1 MVENLLSAIANLH
14 AAGVR
19 ANLNDN
25 YNPANVLEKADESQ
39 QTVRFKVTEP
49 YCAIPY
55 PEISSAGNL
64 NITFCQKGKAIDIL
78 HDNTEY
84 DAIRWKTISLVKNM
98 ALFMQTLTICP
109 DDIQLVND
117 LGYTVI
123 GKELDL
129 TQFDLVE
136 GLYAYSGQEMAV
148 ATVKQMMYD
157 CTREIKKRGPK
168 VELTGMDEYLA
179 KNGLKNGTW
188 TPIITNSYER
198 VKNTGTDT
206 LRCIVDGVK
215 CPHHIK
221 DILPKISE
229 RLQKNSESKKI
240 TPLDVKIMTLSSNI
254 YADIKSEINTIKYCW
269 MMLGVKHTGTFNVNV
284 DGCNFEVEIIG

>member
-19 ANLNDN
+19 ANLLDN

-39 QTVRFKVTEP
+39 QTVRFKVTES
-49 YCAIPY
+49 YYTIPY

-64 NITFCQKGKAIDIL
+64 NIKFCLNGKAIDIL

-84 DAIRWKTISLVKNM
+84 DAISWKTISLVKNK

-117 LGYTVI
+117 LGYTVN
-123 GKELDL
+123 GNELDL

-136 GLYAYSGQEMAV
+136 GLYAYTGQELAV

-179 KNGLKNGTW
+179 KNGLKDGTW
-188 TPIITNSYER
+188 SPIITNSYER
-198 VKNTGTDT
+198 VKNTGTDS

-221 DILPKISE
+221 DILPKISA
-229 RLQKNSESKKI
+229 NKKI
-240 TPLDVKIMTLSSNI
+240 TPLDVKINKLSSNI

-269 MMLGVKHTGTFNVNV
+269 MMLGIKHTGKYNVNV
-284 DGCNFEVEIIG
+284 DGVDFEVEIIG

>member
-84 DAIRWKTISLVKNM
+84 DAVRWKTISLVKNM

-136 GLYAYSGQEMAV
+136 GLYAYTGQEMAV

-179 KNGLKNGTW
+179 KNGLKDGTW

-198 VKNTGTDT
+198 VKNTGTDS

-221 DILPKISE
+221 DILPKH
-229 RLQKNSESKKI
+229 SESKKI
-240 TPLDVKIMTLSSNI
+240 TPLDVKINKLSSNI

-269 MMLGVKHTGTFNVNV
+269 MMLGIKHTGTFNVNV

>member
-19 ANLNDN
+19 ANLLDN
-25 YNPANVLEKADESQ
+25 YKPANVLEKADENQ

-49 YCAIPY
+49 YYTIPY

-64 NITFCQKGKAIDIL
+64 NVKFCLKGKAIDIL

-84 DAIRWKTISLVKNM
+84 DAICWKTISLVKNKT
-98 ALFMQTLTICP
+98 LFKQTLTICP

-117 LGYTVI
+117 LGYTVN
-123 GKELDL
+123 GNKLDL

-136 GLYAYSGQEMAV
+136 GLYAYTGQELAV
-148 ATVKQMMYD
+148 AAVKQMMYD
-157 CTREIKKRGPK
+157 CTREIKKRSPK
-168 VELTGMDEYLA
+168 VELTGIDKYLA
-179 KNGLKNGTW
+179 ENGLKDGTW
-188 TPIITNSYER
+188 SPIITNSYER
-198 VKNTGTDT
+198 VKNTGTDS

-229 RLQKNSESKKI
+229 RKKI
-240 TPLDVKIMTLSSNI
+240 TPLDVKINKLSANI

-269 MMLGVKHTGTFNVNV
+269 MMLGIKHTGKFNVNV
-284 DGCNFEVEIIG
+284 DGVDFEVEILG

>member
-1 MVENLLSAIANLH
+1 MVENLLSAIANLN

-19 ANLNDN
+19 ANLLDN
-25 YNPANVLEKADESQ
+25 YTPANVLEKADESQ

-49 YCAIPY
+49 YYTIPY

-64 NITFCQKGKAIDIL
+64 NIKFCLKGKAIDIL

-84 DAIRWKTISLVKNM
+84 DAISWKTISLVKNKT
-98 ALFMQTLTICP
+98 LFMQTLTICP
-109 DDIQLVND
+109 DDIQRVND
-117 LGYTVI
+117 LGYTVN
-123 GKELDL
+123 GNELDL

-136 GLYAYSGQEMAV
+136 GLYAYSGQELAV

-188 TPIITNSYER
+188 SPIITNSYER
-198 VKNTGTDT
+198 VKNTGTDS
-206 LRCIVDGVK
+206 LRSIVDGVK

-221 DILPKISE
+221 DILPKISA
-229 RLQKNSESKKI
+229 NKKI
-240 TPLDVKIMTLSSNI
+240 TPLDVKINKLSANI

-269 MMLGVKHTGTFNVNV
+269 MMLGIKHTGKFNVNV

>member
-109 DDIQLVND
+109 DDIQRVND

-136 GLYAYSGQEMAV
+136 GLYAYTGQELAV

-179 KNGLKNGTW
+179 KNGLKDGTW
-188 TPIITNSYER
+188 SPIITNSYER
-198 VKNTGTDT
+198 VKNTGTDS

-221 DILPKISE
+221 DILPKHSE
-229 RLQKNSESKKI
+229 RKKI
-240 TPLDVKIMTLSSNI
+240 TPLDVKINKLSSNI

-269 MMLGVKHTGTFNVNV
+269 MMLGIKHTGMFNVNV
-284 DGCNFEVEIIG
+284 DGVDFEVEIIG

>member
-19 ANLNDN
+19 ANLLDN
-25 YNPANVLEKADESQ
+25 YKPANVLEKADESQ

-49 YCAIPY
+49 YYTIPY

-64 NITFCQKGKAIDIL
+64 NIKFCLKGKAIDIL

-84 DAIRWKTISLVKNM
+84 DAISWKTISLVKNKS
-98 ALFMQTLTICP
+98 LCMQTLTICP

-117 LGYTVI
+117 LGYTVN
-123 GKELDL
+123 GNELDL

-136 GLYAYSGQEMAV
+136 GLYAYTGQEMAV
-148 ATVKQMMYD
+148 AVVKQMMYD
-157 CTREIKKRGPK
+157 CTREIKKRVPK
-168 VELTGMDEYLA
+168 VELTGMDGYLA
-179 KNGLKNGTW
+179 KNGLKDGTW
-188 TPIITNSYER
+188 SPIITSSYER
-198 VKNTGTDT
+198 VKNTGTDS

-221 DILPKISE
+221 DILQKI
-229 RLQKNSESKKI
+229 SESKKI
-240 TPLDVKIMTLSSNI
+240 LTSLDVKINKLSSNI
-254 YADIKSEINTIKYCW
+254 YADIKCEINTIKYCW
-269 MMLGVKHTGTFNVNV
+269 MMLGIKHTGKFNVNV
-284 DGCNFEVEIIG
+284 DGVDFEVEITG

>member
-1 MVENLLSAIANLH
+1 LLSAIANLH
-14 AAGVR
+14 VAGVR
-19 ANLNDN
+19 ANLLDN

-49 YCAIPY
+49 YYTIPY

-64 NITFCQKGKAIDIL
+64 NIKFCLKGKAIDIL

-84 DAIRWKTISLVKNM
+84 DAICWKTISLVKNKQ
-98 ALFMQTLTICP
+98 LFKETLTICP

-117 LGYTVI
+117 LGYTVN
-123 GKELDL
+123 GNELDL

-148 ATVKQMMYD
+148 AAVKQMMYD

-168 VELTGMDEYLA
+168 VELTGMDKYLA
-179 KNGLKNGTW
+179 DNGLKDGTW
-188 TPIITNSYER
+188 SPIITSAFER

-221 DILPKISE
+221 DILQRI
-229 RLQKNSESKKI
+229 SESKKI
-240 TPLDVKIMTLSSNI
+240 TPLDVKIKSLSSNI
-254 YADIKSEINTIKYCW
+254 YEDVKSEINTIKYCW
-269 MMLGVKHTGTFNVNV
+269 MMLGIKHTGKFNVNV
-284 DGCNFEVEIIG
+284 DGVDFEVEIIG

>member
-84 DAIRWKTISLVKNM
+84 DAVRWKTISLVKNM

-109 DDIQLVND
+109 DDIQRVND

-136 GLYAYSGQEMAV
+136 GLYAYTGQELAV

-179 KNGLKNGTW
+179 KNGLKDGTW
-188 TPIITNSYER
+188 SPIITNSYER
-198 VKNTGTDT
+198 VKNTGTDS

-221 DILPKISE
+221 DILPKNSE
-229 RLQKNSESKKI
+229 RKKI
-240 TPLDVKIMTLSSNI
+240 TPLDVKINKLSSNI
-254 YADIKSEINTIKYCW
+254 YADIKREINTIKYCW
-269 MMLGVKHTGTFNVNV
+269 MMLGIKHTGTFNVNV

>member
-1 MVENLLSAIANLH
+1 MIENLLSAIANLH

-19 ANLNDN
+19 ANLLDN
-25 YNPANVLEKADESQ
+25 YNPANILEKADENQ

-49 YCAIPY
+49 YYTIPY

-64 NITFCQKGKAIDIL
+64 NIKFCLKGKAIDIL

-84 DAIRWKTISLVKNM
+84 DAICWKTISLVKNKQ
-98 ALFMQTLTICP
+98 LFKQTLTLCP

-117 LGYTVI
+117 LGYTVN
-123 GKELDL
+123 GNELDL

-136 GLYAYSGQEMAV
+136 GLYAYSGNEMAV

-157 CTREIKKRGPK
+157 CTREIKKRGAK
-168 VELTGMDEYLA
+168 VELTGMDKYLA
-179 KNGLKNGTW
+179 ENGLKDGTW
-188 TPIITNSYER
+188 SPIITNAYER
-198 VKNTGTDT
+198 VKNTGADT

-221 DILPKISE
+221 DILQKI
-229 RLQKNSESKKI
+229 SESKKI
-240 TPLDVKIMTLSSNI
+240 TPLDVKIKSLSSNI
-254 YADIKSEINTIKYCW
+254 YEDVKSEINTIKYCW
-269 MMLGVKHTGTFNVNV
+269 MMLGIKHTGKYNVNV
-284 DGCNFEVEIIG
+284 DGVDFEVEIIG

>member
-19 ANLNDN
+19 ANLLDN
-25 YNPANVLEKADESQ
+25 YKPANVLEKADESQ

-49 YCAIPY
+49 YYTIPY

-64 NITFCQKGKAIDIL
+64 NIKFCLKGKAIDIL

-84 DAIRWKTISLVKNM
+84 DAISWKTISLVKNKT
-98 ALFMQTLTICP
+98 LFKQTLTICP

-117 LGYTVI
+117 LGYTVN
-123 GKELDL
+123 GNELDL

-136 GLYAYSGQEMAV
+136 GLHAYTGQEMAV

-168 VELTGMDEYLA
+168 DELTCMDKYLA
-179 KNGLKNGTW
+179 ENGLKNGTW
-188 TPIITNSYER
+188 SPIITNTYER
-198 VKNTGTDT
+198 VKNTGTDS

-221 DILPKISE
+221 DIL
-229 RLQKNSESKKI
+229 QKLSASKKVI
-240 TPLDVKIMTLSSNI
+240 TPLDTKIYKLSSNI
-254 YADIKSEINTIKYCW
+254 YEDIKSEINTIKYCW
-269 MMLGVKHTGTFNVNV
+269 MMLGIKHIGKYNVKV
-284 DGCNFEVEIIG
+284 DGVDFEVEITG

>member
-84 DAIRWKTISLVKNM
+84 DAVRWKTISLVKNM

-136 GLYAYSGQEMAV
+136 GLYAYTGQELAV

-168 VELTGMDEYLA
+168 VELTGMNEYLA
-179 KNGLKNGTW
+179 KNGLKDGTW
-188 TPIITNSYER
+188 SPIITNSYER
-198 VKNTGTDT
+198 VKNTGTDS

-221 DILPKISE
+221 DILPKISA
-229 RLQKNSESKKI
+229 NKKI
-240 TPLDVKIMTLSSNI
+240 TPLDVKIYKLSSNI

-269 MMLGVKHTGTFNVNV
+269 MMLGIKHTGMFNVNV
-284 DGCNFEVEIIG
+284 DGVDFEVEIIG

>member
-78 HDNTEY
+78 HDNTEC
-84 DAIRWKTISLVKNM
+84 DAVRWKTISLVKNM

-123 GKELDL
+123 GIELDL

-188 TPIITNSYER
+188 SPIITNSYER
-198 VKNTGTDT
+198 VKNTGTDS

-221 DILPKISE
+221 EILQTI
-229 RLQKNSESKKI
+229 SESKKII
-240 TPLDVKIMTLSSNI
+240 TPLDVKINKLSSNI

-269 MMLGVKHTGTFNVNV
+269 MMLGIKHTGMFNVNV

>member
-19 ANLNDN
+19 ANLIDN

-49 YCAIPY
+49 YYTIPY
-55 PEISSAGNL
+55 PKISSAGNL
-64 NITFCQKGKAIDIL
+64 NIKFCLKGKAIDIL

-84 DAIRWKTISLVKNM
+84 DAISWKTISLVKNKT
-98 ALFMQTLTICP
+98 LFTQTLTICP

-117 LGYTVI
+117 LGYTVN
-123 GKELDL
+123 GNELDL

-136 GLYAYSGQEMAV
+136 GLYAYTGQEMAM

-157 CTREIKKRGPK
+157 CTREIKKRVPN
-168 VELTGMDEYLA
+168 VELTGMDKYLA
-179 KNGLKNGTW
+179 KNGLNDGTW
-188 TPIITNSYER
+188 SPIITSSYER
-198 VKNTGTDT
+198 VKNTGTDS

-221 DILPKISE
+221 DILQKISE
-229 RLQKNSESKKI
+229 RKKT
-240 TPLDVKIMTLSSNI
+240 TPLDVKIYKLCTNI
-254 YADIKSEINTIKYCW
+254 YADIKCEINTIKYCW
-269 MMLGVKHTGTFNVNV
+269 MMLGIKHTGKYNVNV
-284 DGCNFEVEIIG
+284 DGVNFEVEITG

>member
-19 ANLNDN
+19 ANLIDN
-25 YNPANVLEKADESQ
+25 YTPANVLEKADESQ

-49 YCAIPY
+49 YYTIPY

-64 NITFCQKGKAIDIL
+64 NVKFCLKGKAIDIL

-84 DAIRWKTISLVKNM
+84 DAISWKKISLVKNKT
-98 ALFMQTLTICP
+98 LFKQTLTICP

-117 LGYTVI
+117 LGYTVN
-123 GKELDL
+123 GNELDL

-136 GLYAYSGQEMAV
+136 GLYAYTGQEMAV

-157 CTREIKKRGPK
+157 CTREIKKRVPK
-168 VELTGMDEYLA
+168 VELTGMDAYLV
-179 KNGLKNGTW
+179 KNGLKDGTW
-188 TPIITNSYER
+188 SPIITSSYER
-198 VKNTGTDT
+198 VKNTGTDS

-229 RLQKNSESKKI
+229 RKKI
-240 TPLDVKIMTLSSNI
+240 TSLDVKINKLSTNI
-254 YADIKSEINTIKYCW
+254 YADIKCEINTIKYCW
-269 MMLGVKHTGTFNVNV
+269 MMLGIKHTGKFNVNV
-284 DGCNFEVEIIG
+284 DGVDFEVEITG

>member
-19 ANLNDN
+19 ANLIDN

-49 YCAIPY
+49 YYTIPY

-64 NITFCQKGKAIDIL
+64 NVKFCLKGKAIDIL

-84 DAIRWKTISLVKNM
+84 DAISWKTISLVKNKT
-98 ALFMQTLTICP
+98 LFKQTLTICP

-117 LGYTVI
+117 LGYTVN
-123 GKELDL
+123 GNELDL

-136 GLYAYSGQEMAV
+136 GLYAYTGQEMAV

-157 CTREIKKRGPK
+157 CTREIKKRVPK
-168 VELTGMDEYLA
+168 VELTGMDGYLA
-179 KNGLKNGTW
+179 KNGLKDGTW
-188 TPIITNSYER
+188 TPIITSSYER
-198 VKNTGTDT
+198 VKNTGTDS

-229 RLQKNSESKKI
+229 RKKI
-240 TPLDVKIMTLSSNI
+240 TSLDVKINKLSSNI
-254 YADIKSEINTIKYCW
+254 YADIKCEINTIKYCW
-269 MMLGVKHTGTFNVNV
+269 MMLGIKHTGKFNVNV
-284 DGCNFEVEIIG
+284 DGVDFEVEITG

>member
-19 ANLNDN
+19 ANLLDN
-25 YNPANVLEKADESQ
+25 YKPANMSEKADESQ

-49 YCAIPY
+49 YYAIPY

-64 NITFCQKGKAIDIL
+64 NIKFCLKGKAIDIL

-84 DAIRWKTISLVKNM
+84 DAICWKTISLVKNKT
-98 ALFMQTLTICP
+98 LFMQTLTICP

-117 LGYTVI
+117 LGYTVN
-123 GKELDL
+123 GNELDL

-136 GLYAYSGQEMAV
+136 GLHAYTGQELAV

-157 CTREIKKRGPK
+157 CTREIKKRSPK
-168 VELTGMDEYLA
+168 VELTGMDKYLA
-179 KNGLKNGTW
+179 ENGLNGGTW
-188 TPIITNSYER
+188 SPIITNSYER
-198 VKNTGTDT
+198 VKNTGTDS

-221 DILPKISE
+221 DILPKHSE
-229 RLQKNSESKKI
+229 HKKI
-240 TPLDVKIMTLSSNI
+240 TPLDVKIMKLSSNI
-254 YADIKSEINTIKYCW
+254 YADIKCEINTIKYCW
-269 MMLGVKHTGTFNVNV
+269 MMLSIKHTGNFNVNV
-284 DGCNFEVEIIG
+284 DGVDFEVEIIG

>member
-1 MVENLLSAIANLH
+1 MVENILSAIANLH

-19 ANLNDN
+19 ANLLNN
-25 YNPANVLEKADESQ
+25 YNPANVLEKADETR

-49 YCAIPY
+49 YYTIPY

-64 NITFCQKGKAIDIL
+64 NIKFCLKGKAIDIL

-84 DAIRWKTISLVKNM
+84 DAINWKTISLVKNKK
-98 ALFMQTLTICP
+98 LFKESLTICP

-117 LGYTVI
+117 LGYTVN
-123 GKELDL
+123 GNELDL
-129 TQFDLVE
+129 TQFDLVD

-168 VELTGMDEYLA
+168 VELTGMDKYFA
-179 KNGLKNGTW
+179 DNGFKDGTW
-188 TPIITNSYER
+188 SPIITNAYER
-198 VKNTGTDT
+198 VKNTGSDE

-221 DILPKISE
+221 DIIQKI
-229 RLQKNSESKKI
+229 SESKKI
-240 TPLDVKIMTLSSNI
+240 TALDVKIKQLSANI
-254 YADIKSEINTIKYCW
+254 YEDIKNEINTIKYCW
-269 MMLGVKHTGTFNVNV
+269 MMLGIKHTGKFNVNV
-284 DGCNFEVEIIG
+284 DGVDFEVEIIG

>member
-19 ANLNDN
+19 ANLLDN

-49 YCAIPY
+49 YYTIPY

-64 NITFCQKGKAIDIL
+64 NIKFCLKGKAIDIL

-84 DAIRWKTISLVKNM
+84 DAISWKTISLVKNM
-98 ALFMQTLTICP
+98 KLFKQTLTICP
-109 DDIQLVND
+109 DDIQRVND
-117 LGYTVI
+117 LGYTVN
-123 GKELDL
+123 GNELDL

-136 GLYAYSGQEMAV
+136 GLYAYTGQEMAV

-168 VELTGMDEYLA
+168 VELTGIDKYLVE
-179 KNGLKNGTW
+179 NGLKNGTW
-188 TPIITNSYER
+188 SPIITNTYER
-198 VKNTGTDT
+198 VKNTGTDSH
-206 LRCIVDGVK
+206 RCIVDGVK

-221 DILPKISE
+221 DILPKHSE
-229 RLQKNSESKKI
+229 LKKI
-240 TPLDVKIMTLSSNI
+240 TPLDVKIMKLSSNI

-269 MMLGVKHTGTFNVNV
+269 MMLGIKHTGTFNVNV
-284 DGCNFEVEIIG
+284 DGVDFEVEIIS

>member
-84 DAIRWKTISLVKNM
+84 DAIRWKTISLVKNKT
-98 ALFMQTLTICP
+98 LFMQTLTICP

-136 GLYAYSGQEMAV
+136 GLYAYTGQELAV

-188 TPIITNSYER
+188 SPIITNSYER

-221 DILPKISE
+221 DILPKISA
-229 RLQKNSESKKI
+229 SKKI
-240 TPLDVKIMTLSSNI
+240 TPLDVKINKLSSNI

-269 MMLGVKHTGTFNVNV
+269 MMLCIKHTGTFNVNV
-284 DGCNFEVEIIG
+284 DGVDFEVEIIG

>member
-1 MVENLLSAIANLH
+1 MIENLLSAIANLH
-14 AAGVR
+14 AACVR
-19 ANLNDN
+19 ANLLDN

-49 YCAIPY
+49 YYTIPY

-64 NITFCQKGKAIDIL
+64 NIKFCLKGKAIDIL

-84 DAIRWKTISLVKNM
+84 DAICWKTISLVKNKQ
-98 ALFMQTLTICP
+98 LFKETLTICP

-117 LGYTVI
+117 LGYTVN
-123 GKELDL
+123 GNELDL

-148 ATVKQMMYD
+148 AAVKQMMYD

-168 VELTGMDEYLA
+168 VELTGMDKYLA
-179 KNGLKNGTW
+179 DNGLKDGTW
-188 TPIITNSYER
+188 SPIITSAFER

-221 DILPKISE
+221 DILQRI
-229 RLQKNSESKKI
+229 SESKKI
-240 TPLDVKIMTLSSNI
+240 TPLDVKIKSLSSNI
-254 YADIKSEINTIKYCW
+254 YEDVKSEINTIKYCW
-269 MMLGVKHTGTFNVNV
+269 MMLGIKHTGKFNVNV
-284 DGCNFEVEIIG
+284 DGVDFEVEIIG

>member
-84 DAIRWKTISLVKNM
+84 DAVRWKTISLVKNM

-136 GLYAYSGQEMAV
+136 GLYAYTGQELAV

-198 VKNTGTDT
+198 VKNSGTDS

-221 DILPKISE
+221 DILPKNSE
-229 RLQKNSESKKI
+229 RKKI
-240 TPLDVKIMTLSSNI
+240 TPLDVKIYKLCTNI
-254 YADIKSEINTIKYCW
+254 YADSKSEINTIKYCW
-269 MMLGVKHTGTFNVNV
+269 MMLGIKHTGKFNVNV
-284 DGCNFEVEIIG
+284 DGVDFEVEIIG

>member
-39 QTVRFKVTEP
+39 QTVRFKVTEH

-84 DAIRWKTISLVKNM
+84 DAIRWKTISLVKNK

-129 TQFDLVE
+129 TRFDLVE
-136 GLYAYSGQEMAV
+136 GLYAYTGQELAV

-188 TPIITNSYER
+188 SPIITNSYER

-221 DILPKISE
+221 DILQTISA
-229 RLQKNSESKKI
+229 SKKVI
-240 TPLDVKIMTLSSNI
+240 TPLDVKINKLSANI

-269 MMLGVKHTGTFNVNV
+269 MMLGIKHTGKYNVNV

>member
-19 ANLNDN
+19 ANLLNN
-25 YNPANVLEKADESQ
+25 YNPANVLEKADENQ

-49 YCAIPY
+49 YYTIPY

-64 NITFCQKGKAIDIL
+64 NIKFCLKGKAIDIL

-84 DAIRWKTISLVKNM
+84 DAICWKTISLVKNKQ
-98 ALFMQTLTICP
+98 LFKESLTICP

-117 LGYTVI
+117 LGYTVN
-123 GKELDL
+123 GNELDL
-129 TQFDLVE
+129 TQFNLVE
-136 GLYAYSGQEMAV
+136 GLYDYTGNDMAV

-168 VELTGMDEYLA
+168 VELTGMDKYFA
-179 KNGLKNGTW
+179 DNGFKDGTW
-188 TPIITNSYER
+188 SPIITNSYER
-198 VKNTGTDT
+198 VKNTGADT

-221 DILPKISE
+221 DIL
-229 RLQKNSESKKI
+229 QKLSESKKL
-240 TPLDVKIMTLSSNI
+240 TALDNKIKQLSSNI
-254 YADIKSEINTIKYCW
+254 YEDIKNEINTIKYCW
-269 MMLGVKHTGTFNVNV
+269 MMLGVKHTGKFNVNV
-284 DGCNFEVEIIG
+284 DGVDFEVEIIG

>member
-1 MVENLLSAIANLH
+1 MIENLLSAIANLH

-19 ANLNDN
+19 ANLLDN

-49 YCAIPY
+49 YYTIPY

-64 NITFCQKGKAIDIL
+64 NIKFCLKGKAIDIL

-84 DAIRWKTISLVKNM
+84 DAICWKTISLVKNKQ
-98 ALFMQTLTICP
+98 LFKETLTICP
-109 DDIQLVND
+109 DDIQLVSD
-117 LGYTVI
+117 LGYTVN
-123 GKELDL
+123 GNELDL

-148 ATVKQMMYD
+148 AAVKQMMYD

-168 VELTGMDEYLA
+168 VELTGMDKYLA
-179 KNGLKNGTW
+179 DNGLKDGTW
-188 TPIITNSYER
+188 SPIITSAFER

-221 DILPKISE
+221 DILQRISE
-229 RLQKNSESKKI
+229 NKKI
-240 TPLDVKIMTLSSNI
+240 TPLDVKIKSLSSNI
-254 YADIKSEINTIKYCW
+254 YEDVKSEINTIKYCW
-269 MMLGVKHTGTFNVNV
+269 MMLGIKHTGKFNVNV
-284 DGCNFEVEIIG
+284 DGVDFEVEIIG

>member
-109 DDIQLVND
+109 DDIQRVND

-136 GLYAYSGQEMAV
+136 GLYAYTGQELAV

-179 KNGLKNGTW
+179 KNGLKDGTW
-188 TPIITNSYER
+188 SPIITNSYER
-198 VKNTGTDT
+198 VKNTGTDS

-221 DILPKISE
+221 DILPKHSE
-229 RLQKNSESKKI
+229 HKKI
-240 TPLDVKIMTLSSNI
+240 TPLDVKIYKLCTNI

-269 MMLGVKHTGTFNVNV
+269 MMLGIKHTGMFNVNV
-284 DGCNFEVEIIG
+284 DGVDFEVEIIG

>member
-19 ANLNDN
+19 ANLLDN

-49 YCAIPY
+49 YYTIPY

-64 NITFCQKGKAIDIL
+64 NIKFCLKGKAIDIL

-84 DAIRWKTISLVKNM
+84 DAISWKTISLVKNKT
-98 ALFMQTLTICP
+98 LFKQMLTICP
-109 DDIQLVND
+109 DDIQRVND
-117 LGYTVI
+117 LGYTVN
-123 GKELDL
+123 GNELDL

-136 GLYAYSGQEMAV
+136 GLYAYTGQDLAV

-179 KNGLKNGTW
+179 KNGLKDGTW
-188 TPIITNSYER
+188 SPIITNSYER
-198 VKNTGTDT
+198 VKNTGTDS

-221 DILPKISE
+221 DILPKISA
-229 RLQKNSESKKI
+229 NKKI
-240 TPLDVKIMTLSSNI
+240 TTLDVKIYKLSSNI
-254 YADIKSEINTIKYCW
+254 YVDIKSEINTIKYCW
-269 MMLGVKHTGTFNVNV
+269 MMLGIKHTGKYNVNV
-284 DGCNFEVEIIG
+284 DGVDFEVEIIG

>member
-1 MVENLLSAIANLH
+1 MIENLLSAIANLH

-19 ANLNDN
+19 ANMLDN
-25 YNPANVLEKADESQ
+25 YKPANVIEKADESQ

-49 YCAIPY
+49 YYTIPY

-64 NITFCQKGKAIDIL
+64 NIKFCLKGKAIDIL

-84 DAIRWKTISLVKNM
+84 DAICWKTISLVKNKT
-98 ALFMQTLTICP
+98 LFMQTLTICP

-117 LGYTVI
+117 LGYTVN
-123 GKELDL
+123 GNELDL

-136 GLYAYSGQEMAV
+136 GLYAYSGQELAV

-168 VELTGMDEYLA
+168 DELTGMDKYLVE
-179 KNGLKNGTW
+179 NGLKNGTW
-188 TPIITNSYER
+188 SPIITNTYER
-198 VKNTGTDT
+198 VKNTGTDS

-221 DILPKISE
+221 DILPKHSE
-229 RLQKNSESKKI
+229 RKKI
-240 TPLDVKIMTLSSNI
+240 TPLDVKIMKLSSNI

-269 MMLGVKHTGTFNVNV
+269 MMLGIKHTGKYNVNV

>member
-25 YNPANVLEKADESQ
+25 YNPANVSEKADESQ

-84 DAIRWKTISLVKNM
+84 DAVRWKTISLVKNM

-136 GLYAYSGQEMAV
+136 GLYAYTGQELAV

-179 KNGLKNGTW
+179 KNGLKDGTW
-188 TPIITNSYER
+188 TPIIANSYER
-198 VKNTGTDT
+198 VKNTGTDS

-215 CPHHIK
+215 CPHHVN
-221 DILPKISE
+221 DI
-229 RLQKNSESKKI
+229 LQKNSELKKL
-240 TPLDVKIMTLSSNI
+240 TPLDIKIMKLSSNI

-269 MMLGVKHTGTFNVNV
+269 MMLGIKHTGMFNVNV
-284 DGCNFEVEIIG
+284 DGVDFEVEIIG

>member
-84 DAIRWKTISLVKNM
+84 DAISWKTISLVKNKT
-98 ALFMQTLTICP
+98 LFMQTLTICP

-117 LGYTVI
+117 LGYTVN
-123 GKELDL
+123 GNELDL

-136 GLYAYSGQEMAV
+136 GLYAYTGQELAV

-168 VELTGMDEYLA
+168 VELTGMDKYLVE
-179 KNGLKNGTW
+179 NGLKNGTW
-188 TPIITNSYER
+188 SPIITNSYER
-198 VKNTGTDT
+198 VKNTGTDS

-221 DILPKISE
+221 DILQKI
-229 RLQKNSESKKI
+229 SESKKVL
-240 TPLDVKIMTLSSNI
+240 TPLDVKINKLSSNI

-269 MMLGVKHTGTFNVNV
+269 MMLGIKHTGKFNVNV

>member
-1 MVENLLSAIANLH
+1 MT
-14 AAGVR
+14 
-19 ANLNDN
+19 
-25 YNPANVLEKADESQ
+25 EKADESQ

-49 YCAIPY
+49 YYTIPY

-64 NITFCQKGKAIDIL
+64 NVTFCQKGKAIDIL

-84 DAIRWKTISLVKNM
+84 DAISWKTISLVKNKT
-98 ALFMQTLTICP
+98 LFMQKLTICS

-117 LGYTVI
+117 LGYTVN
-123 GKELDL
+123 GNELDL

-157 CTREIKKRGPK
+157 CTREIKKRVPK
-168 VELTGMDEYLA
+168 VELTGIDKYLA
-179 KNGLKNGTW
+179 ENGLKDGTW
-188 TPIITNSYER
+188 SPIITDSYER
-198 VKNTGTDT
+198 VKNTGTDS

-221 DILPKISE
+221 DILQKIS
-229 RLQKNSESKKI
+229 NSKKI
-240 TPLDVKIMTLSSNI
+240 TPLDVKINKLSANI

-269 MMLGVKHTGTFNVNV
+269 MMSGIKHTGKFNVNV
-284 DGCNFEVEIIG
+284 DGVDFEVEIIG

>member
-1 MVENLLSAIANLH
+1 MVENLLSAIANLN

-19 ANLNDN
+19 ANLQDN
-25 YNPANVLEKADESQ
+25 YNPANVLEKADENQ

-49 YCAIPY
+49 YCTIPY
-55 PEISSAGNL
+55 PQISSAGNL
-64 NITFCQKGKAIDIL
+64 NITFCLKGKAIDIL

-84 DAIRWKTISLVKNM
+84 DAISWKTISLVKNKT
-98 ALFMQTLTICP
+98 LFKQTLAICP

-117 LGYTVI
+117 LGYTVNGNI
-123 GKELDL
+123 LDL

-136 GLYAYSGQEMAV
+136 GLYAYTGQEMAV

-157 CTREIKKRGPK
+157 CTREIKKRVPK

-179 KNGLKNGTW
+179 KNGLNDGTW
-188 TPIITNSYER
+188 APIITSSYER
-198 VKNTGTDT
+198 VKNTGTDS

-221 DILPKISE
+221 DILPKISA
-229 RLQKNSESKKI
+229 SKKKV
-240 TPLDVKIMTLSSNI
+240 TPLDEKIYKLSSNI
-254 YADIKSEINTIKYCW
+254 YADIKCEINTIKYCW
-269 MMLGVKHTGTFNVNV
+269 MMLGIKHTGKFNVNV
-284 DGCNFEVEIIG
+284 DGVDFEVEITG